1 MMDSRPLGFV
11 VALIGAAGIAIS
23 ALADPL
29 GIGQAEGFGWL
40 QILGVIL
47 GIVVTLVGL
56 AIAMEWVPYGARAGT
71 ATSTQNTT
79 IIEDSWSR
87 ASPLAERLAE
97 RHRCRS
103 SAPRRGGLPCALPP
117 LEREPD

>member
-11 VALIGAAGIAIS
+11 IALIGAAGIVIS

-47 GIVVTLVGL
+47 GIVVMLVGL
-56 AIAMEWVPYGARAGT
+56 AIAMEWVPYGART
-71 ATSTQNTT
+71 ADTGPTQNTT
-79 IIEDSWSR
+79 VIEDS
-87 ASPLAERLAE
+87 SPRDSTT
-97 RHRCRS
+97 RDP
-103 SAPRRGGLPCALPP
+103 AP
-117 LEREPD
+117 